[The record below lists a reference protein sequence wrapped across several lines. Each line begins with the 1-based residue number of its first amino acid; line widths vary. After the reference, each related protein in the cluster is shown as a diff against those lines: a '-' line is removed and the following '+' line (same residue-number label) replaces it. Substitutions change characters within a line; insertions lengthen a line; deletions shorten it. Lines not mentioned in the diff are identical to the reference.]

1 MPRIPFGCKRVA
13 QSIAVLIYVGYAQT
27 ERVRPSCASGKE
39 NPMARC
45 GIIDLGSNSVRL
57 DVYNVAPKED
67 KQGQRDFE
75 HIFSSKKMAGLA
87 AYTTDGIF
95 SSRGIQVAKDVLGD
109 LLDQAKDLD
118 CKKVSIFATAVLRE
132 CKNSNDAVATLE
144 GAIDKPIRLLSG
156 EEEANLGFLGATSKS
171 AMLHGTLLDL
181 GGGSTELTCVKD
193 GSDTLN
199 LSLPLGCVKAY
210 AQYVNLILPTA
221 REVQCIKHIFNE
233 LLRQKADP
241 SIYRCSVL
249 HGIGG
254 SVRATAKLAGAAF
267 TGGYAPKAVSA
278 KTVTTL
284 LGMMENETHDFC
296 HLAAKAVPDRLHTI
310 GPGLAIIHAAMTT
323 FDADTLQICKNGVR
337 EGYLV
342 KYMLGE

>member
-1 MPRIPFGCKRVA
+1 
-13 QSIAVLIYVGYAQT
+13 
-27 ERVRPSCASGKE
+27 
-39 NPMARC
+39 MARY

-57 DVYNVAPKED
+57 DVYEVAPKED

-95 SSRGIQVAKDVLGD
+95 SSRGMQVAKDVLEN

-118 CKKVSIFATAVLRE
+118 CKKMGIFATAVLRE

-156 EEEANLGFLGATSKS
+156 EEEAHLGFIGATCKS
-171 AMLHGTLLDL
+171 AMSHGTLLDL
-181 GGGSTELTCVKD
+181 GGGSTELTCVND

-221 REVQCIKHIFNE
+221 REVQCIEHAFNE

-241 SIYRCSVL
+241 SIYRCGVL

-284 LGMMENETHDFC
+284 LDMMENEAHDFC

-323 FDADTLQICKNGVR
+323 FGADTLQICKNGVR

-342 KYMLGE
+342 KYMLEN